1 MTLSKGLVYF
11 NSCQLKSL
19 LSKKMTITFSLLL
32 LNVQVSAEDLRCYN
46 CNLGKYNSPGLS
58 YESPEICGAERNY
71 LENSINEFKDLDING
86 YYTETRDENTEVIPR
101 KCVLYTMRSFWK
113 DKGLS
118 PIQKRFSDLFHNVT
132 ANILQ
137 QKEVLE
143 LNKYTK
149 DPGLY
154 AQCSNRSEEQP
165 ERIMNKAC
173 VTRDYVNVVYNSLLD
188 VADCMNVPAKF
199 IIPKLANES
208 GLHINAFG
216 LVNDGGIG
224 QFTEQALRDVQQNY
238 DLYISGIKNS
248 KKESCQRL
256 SSIPGAVISSKLE
269 IKTSDNQRCHSI
281 AGPTNPIRSL
291 IYYAIF
297 YHSTKRNAESA
308 WRNTTDQFG
317 RNAVNLLEESYLNVD
332 RIMNEKGLSATQAER
347 YINHRINKIK
357 EMLFVMAYNAGPN
370 SPARAL
376 IKWLNLRES
385 KSTAVPITDQDFN
398 MNFWPEKKI
407 NQLAKGD
414 TRANALLQE
423 KSINAM
429 GNMKRYPQ
437 LSFPEFLFSYYNSK
451 YIAAVKAQ
459 ANKLDKTM
467 GKNQCTEKGFLEF

>member
-1 MTLSKGLVYF
+1 MTLIKHRDVHF
-11 NSCQLKSL
+11 FCQLQSL
-19 LSKKMTITFSLLL
+19 LSKSVTLIFCSLLF
-32 LNVQVSAEDLRCYN
+32 QTYATAEDLRCYN
-46 CNLGKYNSPGLS
+46 CNLGTYNGPGLT
-58 YESPEICGAERNY
+58 YETPEMCGYDRNY
-71 LENSINEFKDLDING
+71 LDESLSELKDLDING
-86 YYTETRDENTEVIPR
+86 YYTETRDENDAVIPR
-101 KCVLYTMRSFWK
+101 KCVLFTMRSFWK
-113 DKGLS
+113 DKGLT
-118 PIQKRFSDLFHNVT
+118 PVQKRFSDLFHNMT
-132 ANILQ
+132 ANFMQ
-137 QKEVLE
+137 HKEVLD

-154 AQCSNRSEEQP
+154 AQCSNHSEEQP

-238 DLYISGIKNS
+238 DLFISGIKNS

-256 SSIPGAVISSKLE
+256 NSIPGAVVSSKFD

-317 RNAVNLLEESYLNVD
+317 RNAERLLKDSYLNID
-332 RIMNEKGLSATQAER
+332 QIMNEKGLSAVQAQR
-347 YINHRINKIK
+347 YVNHRINKIK
-357 EMLFVMAYNAGPN
+357 EMLFVMAYNAGPS

-376 IKWLNLRES
+376 IKWLNLRET
-385 KSTAVPITDQDFN
+385 KATAVPITDQDLN

-407 NQLAKGD
+407 NQLPKGD
-414 TRANALLQE
+414 DRANAFLQE
-423 KSINAM
+423 KRINAT

-459 ANKLDKTM
+459 ANRLNKTM
-467 GKNQCTEKGFLEF
+467 GKNLCVEEGFLEL